1 MQVLFGFSVVSMCY
15 DHTVKCATLA
25 DRARTVGVRAKAW
38 TTTSADAA
46 SSLEASTLSY
56 MLVSLGDYP
65 TYSWAGNDGANWCGK
80 ALSSWKLSVVSSAP

>member
-25 DRARTVGVRAKAW
+25 D
-38 TTTSADAA
+38 TTSADAA

-56 MLVSLGDYP
+56 MLVSSGDYP